1 MRKPTLLGVEG
12 EAQKILES
20 YGAGLCF
27 EPENET
33 DFIAKLSR
41 LKNDEVLYRQC
52 LSGCEKL
59 AHDFDRKLLASK
71 MLQSIISVA
80 EKGKGENIR

>member
-12 EAQKILES
+12 EAQKIVEA

-41 LKNDEVLYRQC
+41 LKNDEALYRQC
-52 LSGCEKL
+52 ISGCEKL

-71 MLQSIISVA
+71 MLECIIETA
-80 EKGKGENIR
+80 EKEKGENIR